1 VLTGRASAGTGAE
14 ATTATLPGV
23 DLYIDIAGE
32 GAPVVFVHAG
42 ICDSRM
48 WDPQWAPFTAAYQA
62 VRLDLRGFGR
72 SPLPPEPYSHG
83 RDLVAILERLGTGP
97 VALVAASSGGGVAL
111 EVAVARPDL
120 VAALVLAD
128 AALPGHA
135 WSEEVKAS
143 WAEEEAALE
152 RGDLD
157 AAVEVNLRMWVDGR
171 RLPGAVDPTVRERVR
186 EMQRRAFELQ
196 VPVWDQA
203 DEEALTPDVGARL
216 GEIGAPA
223 LVVVGEDDV
232 TDLHDIA
239 GRLAREIP
247 DGRHVSIAAAA
258 HLPSLE
264 RPDVFNELALGF
276 LGQRL
281 RR

>member
-1 VLTGRASAGTGAE
+1 VLTGRASTGTRPE
-14 ATTATLPGV
+14 AVAARLPGV

-32 GAPVVFVHAG
+32 GAPVVFVHAT

-48 WDPQWAPFTAAYQA
+48 WEPQWAAFTAAHRA

-72 SPLPPEPYSHG
+72 SSLPPEPYSDG
-83 RDLVAILERLGTGP
+83 RDLVALLEGLGSGP

-111 EVAVARPDL
+111 QVAVARPDL

-128 AALPGHA
+128 ASLPGHA
-135 WSEEVKAS
+135 WSEEVKAF

-171 RLPGAVDPTVRERVR
+171 RPPGAVDPTVRERVG

-196 VPVWDQA
+196 LPVGDQA
-203 DEEALTPDVGARL
+203 EEEALVPEVAARL
-216 GEIGAPA
+216 GEIRAPA
-223 LVVVGEDDV
+223 LVVVGEADV

-239 GRLAREIP
+239 ERLAREIP

>member
-1 VLTGRASAGTGAE
+1 
-14 ATTATLPGV
+14 V

-32 GAPVVFVHAG
+32 GAPVVFVHAT

-48 WDPQWAPFTAAYQA
+48 WEPQWGPFTAAYRA

-72 SPLPPEPYSHG
+72 SSLPPEPYSHG

-97 VALVAASSGGGVAL
+97 VALVAASYGGGVAL

-128 AALPGHA
+128 ASLPGHA
-135 WSEEVKAS
+135 WSEEVKAF

-171 RLPGAVDPTVRERVR
+171 RPPGAVDPTVRGRVG

-196 VPVWDQA
+196 VPVGDQA
-203 DEEALTPDVGARL
+203 EEEALVPDVAARL
-216 GEIGAPA
+216 GEIRAPA
-223 LVVVGEDDV
+223 LVVVGEEDV
-232 TDLHDIA
+232 TDLRDIA
-239 GRLAREIP
+239 ERLARELP
-247 DGRHVSIAAAA
+247 DARHVSIAAAA
-258 HLPSLE
+258 HVPSLE
-264 RPDVFNELALGF
+264 RPAVFNELALGF
-276 LGQRL
+276 LGQRF